1 MGQDIVMSG
10 GWAVGLIL
18 VSSVGKG
25 DALSGFEDADLHSAG
40 VGDLLLSFLQYL
52 LDLIFLFL

>member
-1 MGQDIVMSG
+1 MSG